1 MSRAV
6 DIVTTRVFE
15 RITNRAVGF
24 RWTNCSSAVYDRR
37 LVPTSEMTR
46 LQGVVDE
53 EEPVRAT
60 TLVYAGKRTA
70 HPQFTALITDIDIH
84 TPDIRNY
91 LIHTTSRPSS

>member
-1 MSRAV
+1 MSSAV
-6 DIVTTRVFE
+6 DVVTIRVFE
-15 RITNRAVGF
+15 RVTNRAVGF

-60 TLVYAGKRTA
+60 TLVYAGKRRGS
-70 HPQFTALITDIDIH
+70 PQSTALITAIDIY
-84 TPDIRNY
+84 TSDIANQPNDR
-91 LIHTTSRPSS
+91 TSRNPT

>member
-1 MSRAV
+1 MSSAV
-6 DIVTTRVFE
+6 DVVTTRVFE
-15 RITNRAVGF
+15 RVTNRAVGF

-60 TLVYAGKRTA
+60 TLVYAGKRRGS
-70 HPQFTALITDIDIH
+70 PQSTALITAIDMH
-84 TPDIRNY
+84 MFDTNNRPTSYDTRN
-91 LIHTTSRPSS
+91 

>member
-24 RWTNCSSAVYDRR
+24 RWTNCSSAVYDQR

-46 LQGVVDE
+46 LQDVVDE

-60 TLVYAGKRTA
+60 TLVYAGKRRGS
-70 HPQFTALITDIDIH
+70 PQSTALITAIDMH
-84 TPDIRNY
+84 TFDTNNRPTRHDTRN
-91 LIHTTSRPSS
+91 